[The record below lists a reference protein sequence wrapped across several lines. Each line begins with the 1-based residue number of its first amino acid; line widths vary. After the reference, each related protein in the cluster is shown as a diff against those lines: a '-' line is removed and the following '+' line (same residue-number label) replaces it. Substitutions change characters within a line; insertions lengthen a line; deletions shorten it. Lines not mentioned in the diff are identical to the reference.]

1 MRLIRNTTKDGRC
14 KYALVRLDKIRNL
27 PVGTEMEKCIT
38 RALDDLAAFG
48 VLEYGEKGSEEEFFA
63 IKLKDMFAANALWA
77 YEKQVES
84 EVDRTLAPS
93 WMEYQNDIIELAQ
106 RAESHPSRKRPD

>member
-38 RALDDLAAFG
+38 RALEKILELHDEIQDAHQEMTAAFG
-48 VLEYGEKGSEEEFFA
+48 EFQRKYKTASQKLNLASSKLSSLAAIARDAAKG
-63 IKLKDMFAANALWA
+63 D
-77 YEKQVES
+77 
-84 EVDRTLAPS
+84 
-93 WMEYQNDIIELAQ
+93 
-106 RAESHPSRKRPD
+106 

>member
-48 VLEYGEKGSEEEFFA
+48 VLEYGER
-63 IKLKDMFAANALWA
+63 I
-77 YEKQVES
+77 
-84 EVDRTLAPS
+84 
-93 WMEYQNDIIELAQ
+93 
-106 RAESHPSRKRPD
+106 